1 LTVDSEQSIF
11 NILYFLFILC
21 QLSTNN
27 CQPPHAHSPLFYPI
41 FGENLDMLDMTTLLT
56 VVIGLMIAGFAG
68 YLFYLQRKNQRDEQQ
83 SKRASVSLQLQA
95 YERLTLLT
103 DRIALPNL
111 ISRLGNPD
119 ISASE
124 MQYLLIK
131 NIKDEFDYNISQ
143 QIYVSPEIWNA
154 IRNLKENNLLII
166 NRVGLSVP
174 SMASGATLNRAIL
187 EYLMQDQKANLH
199 EVVSEALSYEAKKLF

>member
-1 LTVDSEQSIF
+1 
-11 NILYFLFILC
+11 
-21 QLSTNN
+21 
-27 CQPPHAHSPLFYPI
+27 
-41 FGENLDMLDMTTLLT
+41 MLDMTTLLT

-111 ISRLGNPD
+111 ISRLGNPE

-124 MQYLLIK
+124 MQFLLIK

-174 SMASGATLNRAIL
+174 SMASAATLNRAIL
-187 EYLMQDQKANLH
+187 EYLMQDSKANLH

>member
-1 LTVDSEQSIF
+1 
-11 NILYFLFILC
+11 
-21 QLSTNN
+21 
-27 CQPPHAHSPLFYPI
+27 
-41 FGENLDMLDMTTLLT
+41 MLDMTTLLT

-83 SKRASVSLQLQA
+83 SKKASVSLQLQA

-111 ISRLGNPD
+111 ISRLGNPE
-119 ISASE
+119 ISANE

-131 NIKDEFDYNISQ
+131 HIKDEFDYNISQ

-174 SMASGATLNRAIL
+174 SMASAATLNRAIL

>member
-1 LTVDSEQSIF
+1 
-11 NILYFLFILC
+11 
-21 QLSTNN
+21 
-27 CQPPHAHSPLFYPI
+27 
-41 FGENLDMLDMTTLLT
+41 MLDTTMLLT
-56 VVIGLMIAGFAG
+56 VVIALMIAGFAG

-83 SKRASVSLQLQA
+83 SIRASVSLQLQA

-111 ISRLGNPD
+111 ISRLGNPEV
-119 ISASE
+119 SASE
-124 MQYLLIK
+124 MQYLLTK

-166 NRVGLSVP
+166 HRVGASV
-174 SMASGATLNRAIL
+174 SNLDSAATLNRAIL
-187 EYLMQDQKANLH
+187 NYLMQDPKANLH

>member
-1 LTVDSEQSIF
+1 
-11 NILYFLFILC
+11 
-21 QLSTNN
+21 
-27 CQPPHAHSPLFYPI
+27 
-41 FGENLDMLDMTTLLT
+41 MTTLLT

-111 ISRLGNPD
+111 ISRLGNPEV
-119 ISASE
+119 SASE
-124 MQYLLIK
+124 MQYLLTK

-166 NRVGLSVP
+166 HRVGASV
-174 SMASGATLNRAIL
+174 SNLDSAATLNRAIL
-187 EYLMQDQKANLH
+187 NYLMQDPKANLH

>member
-1 LTVDSEQSIF
+1 
-11 NILYFLFILC
+11 
-21 QLSTNN
+21 
-27 CQPPHAHSPLFYPI
+27 
-41 FGENLDMLDMTTLLT
+41 MTTLLT

-83 SKRASVSLQLQA
+83 SKKASVSLQLQA

-111 ISRLGNPD
+111 ISRLGNPEVN
-119 ISASE
+119 ASE
-124 MQYLLIK
+124 MQFLLTK

-166 NRVGLSVP
+166 HRVGSSIP
-174 SMASGATLNRAIL
+174 SMASAATLNRAIL
-187 EYLMQDQKANLH
+187 EYLMQDPKANLH

>member
-1 LTVDSEQSIF
+1 
-11 NILYFLFILC
+11 
-21 QLSTNN
+21 
-27 CQPPHAHSPLFYPI
+27 
-41 FGENLDMLDMTTLLT
+41 MLDTTILLT
-56 VVIGLMIAGFAG
+56 VVIALMIAGFAG

-83 SKRASVSLQLQA
+83 SKKASISLQLQA

-119 ISASE
+119 VSASE
-124 MQYLLIK
+124 MQYLLTK

-166 NRVGLSVP
+166 HRVGASIP
-174 SMASGATLNRAIL
+174 SMASAATLNRAIL
-187 EYLMQDQKANLH
+187 EYLMQDPKANLH
-199 EVVSEALSYEAKKLF
+199 EVVSEALSYEAKRLF

>member
-1 LTVDSEQSIF
+1 
-11 NILYFLFILC
+11 
-21 QLSTNN
+21 
-27 CQPPHAHSPLFYPI
+27 
-41 FGENLDMLDMTTLLT
+41 MTTLLT

-83 SKRASVSLQLQA
+83 SKKASVSLQLQA

-111 ISRLGNPD
+111 ISRLGNPE
-119 ISASE
+119 ISANE

-131 NIKDEFDYNISQ
+131 HIKDEFDYNISQ

-174 SMASGATLNRAIL
+174 SMASAATLNRAIL

>member
-1 LTVDSEQSIF
+1 
-11 NILYFLFILC
+11 
-21 QLSTNN
+21 
-27 CQPPHAHSPLFYPI
+27 
-41 FGENLDMLDMTTLLT
+41 MLDTTILLT

-83 SKRASVSLQLQA
+83 AKKASVSLQLQA
-95 YERLTLLT
+95 YERLALLT

-111 ISRLGNPD
+111 ISRLGNPEVN
-119 ISASE
+119 ASE
-124 MQYLLIK
+124 MQFLLTK

-166 NRVGLSVP
+166 HRVGSSVQ
-174 SMASGATLNRAIL
+174 SMASAATLNRAIL
-187 EYLMQDQKANLH
+187 EYLMQDPKANLH

>member
-1 LTVDSEQSIF
+1 
-11 NILYFLFILC
+11 
-21 QLSTNN
+21 
-27 CQPPHAHSPLFYPI
+27 
-41 FGENLDMLDMTTLLT
+41 MLDMTTLLT

-68 YLFYLQRKNQRDEQQ
+68 YLFYLQRKNQREEQH
-83 SKRASVSLQLQA
+83 SKKTSVALQLQA
-95 YERLTLLT
+95 YERLALLT

-119 ISASE
+119 VNASE
-124 MQYLLIK
+124 MQFLLTK

-166 NRVGLSVP
+166 HRVGTSVP
-174 SMASGATLNRAIL
+174 STASAATLNRAIL
-187 EYLMQDQKANLH
+187 EYLMQDPKANLH

>member
-1 LTVDSEQSIF
+1 
-11 NILYFLFILC
+11 
-21 QLSTNN
+21 
-27 CQPPHAHSPLFYPI
+27 
-41 FGENLDMLDMTTLLT
+41 MLDTTILLT
-56 VVIGLMIAGFAG
+56 IVIGIMIAGFAG

-166 NRVGLSVP
+166 NRVGLSVA
-174 SMASGATLNRAIL
+174 SMASAATLNRAIL

-199 EVVSEALSYEAKKLF
+199 EVVSDALSYEAKKLF

>member
-1 LTVDSEQSIF
+1 
-11 NILYFLFILC
+11 
-21 QLSTNN
+21 
-27 CQPPHAHSPLFYPI
+27 
-41 FGENLDMLDMTTLLT
+41 MTTLLT

-174 SMASGATLNRAIL
+174 SIASAATLNRAIL

>member
-1 LTVDSEQSIF
+1 
-11 NILYFLFILC
+11 
-21 QLSTNN
+21 
-27 CQPPHAHSPLFYPI
+27 
-41 FGENLDMLDMTTLLT
+41 MTTLLT

>member
-1 LTVDSEQSIF
+1 
-11 NILYFLFILC
+11 
-21 QLSTNN
+21 
-27 CQPPHAHSPLFYPI
+27 
-41 FGENLDMLDMTTLLT
+41 MLDTTMLLT
-56 VVIGLMIAGFAG
+56 VVIALMIAGFAG

-111 ISRLGNPD
+111 ISRLGNPEV
-119 ISASE
+119 SASE
-124 MQYLLIK
+124 MQYLLTK

-166 NRVGLSVP
+166 HRVGASV
-174 SMASGATLNRAIL
+174 SSLDSAATLKRAIL
-187 EYLMQDQKANLH
+187 NYLMQDPKANLH
-199 EVVSEALSYEAKKLF
+199 EVVSEALSYEAKRLF

>member
-1 LTVDSEQSIF
+1 
-11 NILYFLFILC
+11 
-21 QLSTNN
+21 
-27 CQPPHAHSPLFYPI
+27 
-41 FGENLDMLDMTTLLT
+41 MTTLLT

-68 YLFYLQRKNQRDEQQ
+68 YLFYLQRKNQRDENE

-166 NRVGLSVP
+166 NRVGLSVA
-174 SMASGATLNRAIL
+174 SMASAATLNRAIL
-187 EYLMQDQKANLH
+187 EYLMQDQKSNLH
-199 EVVSEALSYEAKKLF
+199 EVVSDALSYEAKKLF

>member
-1 LTVDSEQSIF
+1 
-11 NILYFLFILC
+11 
-21 QLSTNN
+21 
-27 CQPPHAHSPLFYPI
+27 
-41 FGENLDMLDMTTLLT
+41 MLDTTILLT
-56 VVIGLMIAGFAG
+56 VVIGVIIAGFAG

-83 SKRASVSLQLQA
+83 SKRASILLQLQA

-111 ISRLGNPD
+111 ISRLGNPEV
-119 ISASE
+119 SASE
-124 MQYLLIK
+124 MQYLLTK

-166 NRVGLSVP
+166 HRVGASV
-174 SMASGATLNRAIL
+174 SSFDSAATLNRAIL
-187 EYLMQDQKANLH
+187 NHLMQDPKANLH

>member
-1 LTVDSEQSIF
+1 
-11 NILYFLFILC
+11 
-21 QLSTNN
+21 
-27 CQPPHAHSPLFYPI
+27 
-41 FGENLDMLDMTTLLT
+41 MTTLLT

-83 SKRASVSLQLQA
+83 SKKASVSLQLQA

-111 ISRLGNPD
+111 ISRLGNPE
-119 ISASE
+119 ISANE

-174 SMASGATLNRAIL
+174 SMASAATLNRAIL

>member
-1 LTVDSEQSIF
+1 
-11 NILYFLFILC
+11 
-21 QLSTNN
+21 
-27 CQPPHAHSPLFYPI
+27 
-41 FGENLDMLDMTTLLT
+41 MLDMTTLLT

-174 SMASGATLNRAIL
+174 SIASAATLNRAIL

>member
-1 LTVDSEQSIF
+1 
-11 NILYFLFILC
+11 
-21 QLSTNN
+21 
-27 CQPPHAHSPLFYPI
+27 
-41 FGENLDMLDMTTLLT
+41 
-56 VVIGLMIAGFAG
+56 
-68 YLFYLQRKNQRDEQQ
+68 
-83 SKRASVSLQLQA
+83 
-95 YERLTLLT
+95 
-103 DRIALPNL
+103 
-111 ISRLGNPD
+111 
-119 ISASE
+119 